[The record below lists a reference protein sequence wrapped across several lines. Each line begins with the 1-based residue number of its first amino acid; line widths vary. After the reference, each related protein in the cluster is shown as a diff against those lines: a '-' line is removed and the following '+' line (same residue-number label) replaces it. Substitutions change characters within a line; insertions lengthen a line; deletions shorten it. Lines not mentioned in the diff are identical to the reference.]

1 MRVSAWDS
9 PQDEEDKDMPPLEE
23 QSGSDS
29 QEDSQ
34 EDSEADTEDNE
45 ADTEDSES
53 DAPTPIIPRSRAYLP
68 PMIPLLT
75 LFLFFLHL
83 FQYGQLLQ
91 EKRLREKNPCFLMP
105 F

>member
-1 MRVSAWDS
+1 
-9 PQDEEDKDMPPLEE
+9 MPPLEE

-34 EDSEADTEDNE
+34 EDSEEDSEADTEDNE